1 MSSSAVRFECASTP
15 CECAPRL
22 DGLGRLALLRM
33 EKCPMKKLA
42 LTAAALTLGITA
54 ASAQSQPGEGGTVML
69 TPEQR
74 AAVRSIVKERLPDEL
89 REKLA
94 DRLADRLETLTPEQR
109 NAVRA
114 ALRARLAEEVRD
126 GLSDRLSER
135 IGDLR
140 ERTPGPGIISERAPG
155 EGRGGLDRLA
165 TLTPEQRAAVRG
177 IVRERLPDELRE
189 KLAERL

>member
-1 MSSSAVRFECASTP
+1 
-15 CECAPRL
+15 
-22 DGLGRLALLRM
+22 M
-33 EKCPMKKLA
+33 EKCTMKKLA

-114 ALRARLAEEVRD
+114 AIRARLAEEVRD

-140 ERTPGPGIISERAPG
+140 ERTPGSGIISERASG

-165 TLTPEQRAAVRG
+165 ALTPEQQAAVRG
-177 IVRERLPDELRE
+177 IVRERLPDELRDGVGERSGDGGETVTPE
-189 KLAERL
+189 KSKHV